1 MRSVEITRA
10 GNLSVADH
18 LAEIR
23 GWFDRAG
30 IQATDL
36 QVVRVLSGQ
45 VTFSATFE
53 RADDADRFLRA
64 FNDPRR
70 LPYPP

>member
-23 GWFDRAG
+23 GWLSRAS

-36 QVVRVLSGQ
+36 QAVQLLHGRI
-45 VTFSATFE
+45 TFSATFE
-53 RADDADRFLRA
+53 QADEADHFLRA
-64 FNDPRR
+64 FDDPREVIE
-70 LPYPP
+70 